1 MKYDLVATAT
11 FGLEAVVRR
20 EIENLGFKVL
30 KTEDGRVTYTA
41 LEDFGLV
48 RAIAKS
54 NLWLRSADR
63 VYLKMGEFDAS
74 TFEELYQGIKK
85 IEWEN
90 LIPYDGR
97 IVVVGTSV
105 KSTLHSV
112 PACQSIINKAI
123 VDRLINA
130 YRDTNHMSVKQ
141 TTIGK
146 SDSETLIDEP
156 DNVLPESGATYKVRF
171 AFLKDHVLVLVDT
184 SGDGLHKRGY
194 RVANVDAPIKETLA
208 AALVQLSFWR
218 AGRILVDPC
227 CGSGTIGI
235 EAALIGM
242 NIAPGLTRK
251 FAAEDWRTDGEWA
264 AVWKEERQ
272 AAYAAIDYDVSL
284 DITIGDIDQRAIA
297 AAKEN
302 AEEAGVD
309 DQIKFIT
316 GDMAALQRF
325 GQKYSEGDNQSSNE
339 YYSEPDAM
347 PTEGIIICNPP
358 YGERIGE
365 KKEIEKVYKS
375 LREFHECNSTWSLFI
390 ITSDKDVENKVFG
403 RPADRRRKLYNG
415 MIETTYYQ
423 FHGERTDKQKK

>member
-156 DNVLPESGATYKVRF
+156 DNVLPELSGPSGEPHPAV
-171 AFLKDHVLVLVDT
+171 T
-184 SGDGLHKRGY
+184 ST
-194 RVANVDAPIKETLA
+194 AI
-208 AALVQLSFWR
+208 
-218 AGRILVDPC
+218 
-227 CGSGTIGI
+227 
-235 EAALIGM
+235 
-242 NIAPGLTRK
+242 NI
-251 FAAEDWRTDGEWA
+251 
-264 AVWKEERQ
+264 
-272 AAYAAIDYDVSL
+272 
-284 DITIGDIDQRAIA
+284 
-297 AAKEN
+297 
-302 AEEAGVD
+302 
-309 DQIKFIT
+309 
-316 GDMAALQRF
+316 
-325 GQKYSEGDNQSSNE
+325 
-339 YYSEPDAM
+339 
-347 PTEGIIICNPP
+347 
-358 YGERIGE
+358 
-365 KKEIEKVYKS
+365 
-375 LREFHECNSTWSLFI
+375 
-390 ITSDKDVENKVFG
+390 
-403 RPADRRRKLYNG
+403 
-415 MIETTYYQ
+415 
-423 FHGERTDKQKK
+423 